1 MSCPPVVESSWD
13 NCWSCGDDD
22 QKILWAIAALAL
34 VVTAILTLGHM
45 TLHAIYYYHRGA
57 QKQVLRIIFMPLVY
71 AIASFLAFRYL
82 KYFAPL
88 DLVAVSPAMLELLK
102 LIRKGVWEAI
112 TVAAFLLL
120 ILELAMSIER
130 KIELGRQ
137 DAIEKKIEEH
147 VWWLCCCGNIHPSRP
162 YFQPLI
168 FLSVLQF
175 VVVRPVIAM
184 VTFYLEVKNEDC
196 GTISVVL
203 SALNAISAL
212 AALLGLMLF
221 QHVLKHELTE
231 KKPLRKVLS
240 IKVLVGL
247 VIIQSLIISVLV
259 DHGYI
264 QANAYYNAVEHGHA
278 YEAALVVVEMV
289 FFAAFITP
297 DSRAFPKLEHY
308 SEKKAEH
315 TSPPAESVLRKPNG
329 RYGYWRAVLDAANIV
344 DFFWELGRSVRFFGR
359 IALEKEKSFIQTH
372 RSFELLLWGKAVS
385 TRLP

>member
-1 MSCPPVVESSWD
+1 MTD
-13 NCWSCGDDD
+13 LIQDDD

-88 DLVAVSPAMLELLK
+88 DLVA
-102 LIRKGVWEAI
+102 GVWEAI

-247 VIIQSLIISVLV
+247 VIIQT
-259 DHGYI
+259 
-264 QANAYYNAVEHGHA
+264 NAYYNAVEHGHA

-308 SEKKAEH
+308 SEKKAGH

-372 RSFELLLWGKAVS
+372 RLNKLHHAESGDKNPRHKKS
-385 TRLP
+385 G